1 MTGETRWSYY
11 TEGAY
16 RINAL
21 FSLYQQHV
29 RSHDTASEGVHGP
42 QVIGRLKSLQADAET
57 IVGFLSNEASVK
69 QLKQD
74 KTYNLKFL
82 QEVQSPVPTPC

>member
-1 MTGETRWSYY
+1 M
-11 TEGAY
+11 
-16 RINAL
+16 
-21 FSLYQQHV
+21 FSLVQQHL
-29 RSHDTASEGVHGP
+29 RSHDTASEVVHGL

-82 QEVQSPVPTPC
+82 QEVRSLLPMPC

>member
-1 MTGETRWSYY
+1 M
-11 TEGAY
+11 
-16 RINAL
+16 
-21 FSLYQQHV
+21 
-29 RSHDTASEGVHGP
+29 TASESVHGL

-74 KTYNLKFL
+74 KTVS
-82 QEVQSPVPTPC
+82 ERRRP